1 VTVVKGGH
9 RSRATAGGRAG
20 HARGGTVALATV
32 LVAAMALVGCKAGHP
47 DAARGASSTPTPGAS
62 MPAVPINP
70 STSGS
75 SAVPGTPAPAASGA
89 RTTPTPAR
97 SGATGSKGGSNAG
110 SGTASKG
117 APSPVN
123 PNSTAGTT
131 GGVTFNVPI
140 SPVTTSPA
148 GAGPQPAASP
158 TPACTTPP
166 VPPTVAEGITGGFM
180 AYVDAAG
187 TAHGPQSSFSSATT
201 SRILAAINLSDLV
214 TGTVITYVQLHCS
227 TPYASQDFTLN
238 SAVANSYMDF
248 TFQANPTFKVGPY
261 RLLFYINPSTN
272 HSVAYYLDYTITP

>member
-1 VTVVKGGH
+1 VTVVAKGGH
-9 RSRATAGGRAG
+9 RSRATAGGRARD
-20 HARGGTVALATV
+20 ARRGTVALTMV
-32 LVAAMALVGCKAGHP
+32 LVAATALTGCKSGHP
-47 DAARGASSTPTPGAS
+47 SAASGASPTATPAAS
-62 MPAVPINP
+62 NPAVPI
-70 STSGS
+70 SSGS
-75 SAVPGTPAPAASGA
+75 PAVPTTTATPAPGA

-97 SGATGSKGGSNAG
+97 SGSTGSKGGSNSG
-110 SGTASKG
+110 SGTLSNG
-117 APSPVN
+117 TPSPVN
-123 PNSTAGTT
+123 PNSTSGTT
-131 GGVTFNVPI
+131 GGVTFNAPI
-140 SPVTTSPA
+140 SPVTTPPA

-187 TAHGPQSSFSSATT
+187 TAHGPQSSFSASTT
-201 SRILAAINLSDLV
+201 TRILAAINLNNLV

-248 TFQANPTFKVGPY
+248 TFQANPTFKVGLY

-272 HSVAYYLDYTITP
+272 RSVAYYLDYTVTP